1 MKTLKLLIL
10 FVITLTT
17 STCFA
22 YQNNQTYPYYQVDYS
37 DIIIMKPTYITMP
50 QGNYYNDWNFNT
62 NSYTQNDN
70 SNYNHQYNNNTYD
83 SGSTHFIYS
92 SSQNPTYCIPG
103 SSYSICH

>member
-1 MKTLKLLIL
+1 MNTLKLLIL
-10 FVITLTT
+10 FVIMLTT
-17 STCFA
+17 STCSA
-22 YQNNQTYPYYQVDYS
+22 YQNNQAYPYYQVDYS
-37 DIIIMKPTYITMP
+37 DIIIKPTYITMP